1 MTSLYMLCCA
11 TVFVAFSDE
20 LMRLFTRDEHV
31 IRIGRT
37 LLVFAAVYQLFDAMY
52 VIYNGALRGA
62 GDTLVPAVVT
72 AALCWGITVGL
83 GYFIARTWPH
93 WGVVGPWGAAT
104 FYGVVLGVYLLPRHF
119 PARKRSSRYTPR
131 SRTTAPNP
139 LACPGLARRSPRC
152 TTRTPPDAVER
163 NATT

>member
-1 MTSLYMLCCA
+1 
-11 TVFVAFSDE
+11 
-20 LMRLFTRDEHV
+20 
-31 IRIGRT
+31 
-37 LLVFAAVYQLFDAMY
+37 VFAAVYQLFDAMY

-104 FYGVVLGVYLLPRHF
+104 FYGVVLGVYLLLRFLAGKWREIRLEHHAAESNDGAESISMSGAGAPI
-119 PARKRSSRYTPR
+119 PA
-131 SRTTAPNP
+131 
-139 LACPGLARRSPRC
+139 LHD
-152 TTRTPPDAVER
+152 PDA
-163 NATT
+163 A